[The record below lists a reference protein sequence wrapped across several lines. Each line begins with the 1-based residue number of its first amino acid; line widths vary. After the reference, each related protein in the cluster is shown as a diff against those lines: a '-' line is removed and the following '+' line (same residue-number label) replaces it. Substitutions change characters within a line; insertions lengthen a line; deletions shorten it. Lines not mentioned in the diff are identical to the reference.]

1 MSSAISQATIAF
13 TVPSATAKLA
23 ELKAFCLSHNIA
35 VSANKSYKASY
46 QAAIESWNQSQL
58 KASAIKAAEV
68 LAVEVEEVA
77 AIVQP
82 PATAIENAVI
92 EYGTIAVEYATSPE
106 AISVY
111 RMALLWTVVGV
122 SIVLSVTYTALV
134 GAWILLMDL
143 AEEHEVGLKLV
154 RAAAAADVAV
164 KRSTCVS
171 DIKGLVELYRPN
183 VQSLIRL
190 ARAVRVLVIEGAE
203 EVFGG

>member
-1 MSSAISQATIAF
+1 MSNAISQATIAF

-23 ELKAFCLSHNIA
+23 ELKAFCLSHDIA

-58 KASAIKAAEV
+58 KASAIEAAEV

-77 AIVQP
+77 AIAQP

-106 AISVY
+106 AISFY
-111 RMALLWTVVGV
+111 RTALLWTVVGV
-122 SIVLSVTYTALV
+122 SIVRSVIYTVVV
-134 GAWILLMDL
+134 GAWILLLDL

-154 RAAAAADVAV
+154 RLAAAAYVAA
-164 KRSTCVS
+164 KRSACVG
-171 DIKGLVELYRPN
+171 DIKGLVALYRPN
-183 VQSLIRL
+183 ALAL
-190 ARAVRVLVIEGAE
+190 ARWVQAVRVMAINGAE
-203 EVFGG
+203 EVFGA